1 MSRGVQQF
9 AGAYALAVVRPNS
22 PQLRIA
28 RSLLP
33 GAQGRSFALP
43 VSLTH
48 PDGLTSD
55 IVEAVLA
62 QFRRS
67 WRDCARLAP
76 LLRGR
81 TDEET
86 FRSVWQFARQQIT
99 YLLDRPP
106 GNQYIKTPRAVL
118 MSGTADCKG
127 LATLQNALLACLG
140 YQPAFKFAG
149 YVPSGQF
156 THVYSQVADRA
167 GTTYVLDACLPAF
180 GMEKKTETSRVI
192 PALATT

>member
-1 MSRGVQQF
+1 MKKGVQQF
-9 AGAYALAVVRPNS
+9 PGAYALAVVRPDS
-22 PQLRIA
+22 RELRIA

-33 GAQGRSFALP
+33 GAQGRSFTLP

-48 PDGLTSD
+48 PDGLTAD
-55 IVEAVLA
+55 IVDAVLA

-67 WRDCARLAP
+67 WRDCAKVAP
-76 LLRGR
+76 LLRGH

-86 FRSVWQFARQQIT
+86 FRSVWQFARRQIT

-106 GNQYIKTPRAVL
+106 GNQYIKTPRAVV

-127 LATLQNALLACLG
+127 LATLQNSLLACLG

-149 YVPSGQF
+149 YVPAGEF
-156 THVYSQVADRA
+156 THVYSQVADAA
-167 GTTYVLDACLPAF
+167 GTTYTLDACLPVF
-180 GMEKKTETSRVI
+180 GMEKKPEISRVI
-192 PALATT
+192 PAPLS